1 MPNGTRSRRKVTKE
15 PVHEVMTEQQRSF
28 AAEQHNLVYSFLREK
43 GWSVSEF
50 YDVAALGFLRAVRRY
65 LTEPALQKYPF
76 STIAWRAMGQSIVTF
91 RRAEARRKVA
101 EQQYLSMHPFS
112 GQILGELDGR
122 LLLHE
127 LAVISTDEQYR
138 LVKLRLQGYS
148 IAEAARAQGISPK
161 RVHRLLQE
169 LFRTYLQLQSI

>member
-1 MPNGTRSRRKVTKE
+1 MPNGIRSRRKVTKE
-15 PVHEVMTEQQRSF
+15 SVREVMIEQQRSF

-43 GWSVSEF
+43 GWSVNEF

-65 LTEPALQKYPF
+65 LSEPALQKYPF

-101 EQQYLSMHPFS
+101 EQQYLTTHSPS
-112 GQILGELDGR
+112 GQIFDELDSR

-127 LAVISTDEQYR
+127 LAVISTDEQYK
-138 LVKLRLQGYS
+138 LAELRLQGYS

-161 RVHRLLQE
+161 RVNRLLRE
-169 LFRTYLQLQSI
+169 LYHAYLQLQSI